1 MPAGQFT
8 LQAEHHGPVGT
19 VAATRVRQ
27 RTIEAYLNPAGR
39 RQQTVAIEALN
50 EAAGCLH
57 RTHGVGTRGS
67 DADLEQVEH
76 ADGHFSPG
84 IALFLES

>member
-1 MPAGQFT
+1 MMWKKLGKAVFNV
-8 LQAEHHGPVGT
+8 EGPCGIY
-19 VAATRVRQ
+19 AQGIPSA
-27 RTIEAYLNPAGR
+27 PGR
-39 RQQTVAIEALN
+39 IEALN